1 MQILYHLSYQRSP
14 EELIVTKKM
23 LAKKKKI
30 YESNLNGK
38 SPVSQMLEMNVH
50 N

>member
-23 LAKKKKI
+23 LAKKKKKYMKAI
-30 YESNLNGK
+30 LMEKAQCLK
-38 SPVSQMLEMNVH
+38 C
-50 N
+50 